1 MTLRLVEGGK
11 GTGGRSSCS
20 SELPSA
26 RIGIAM
32 DGGGG
37 KKWTFCYFW
46 SCLDLPGRSLSKLVR
61 DRADLDDEFLG
72 LVSPGLM
79 LVEKKAAVC
88 SSKPGRLLPMV
99 KSLSVE

>member
-1 MTLRLVEGGK
+1 MALR
-11 GTGGRSSCS
+11 
-20 SELPSA
+20 P
-26 RIGIAM
+26 
-32 DGGGG
+32 GGGEQG
-37 KKWTFCYFW
+37 DRRSIMQLGAPIGQYRYSHGGAGGEKWDFFVIFW
-46 SCLDLPGRSLSKLVR
+46 YCLDLPGRSLSKLVR

-88 SSKPGRLLPMV
+88 SSKPGRLSPMV

>member
-1 MTLRLVEGGK
+1 MEGGK

-32 DGGGG
+32 GGGEG
-37 KKWTFCYFW
+37 KKLTFCYFW
-46 SCLDLPGRSLSKLVR
+46 CCLDLPGRSLSISVR
-61 DRADLDDEFLG
+61 DRGDLDDEVLG

-79 LVEKKAAVC
+79 LLEKKAAVC
-88 SSKPGRLLPMV
+88 SSKPGRLSPMV
-99 KSLSVE
+99 KSRSVK